1 MKTILVIEDE
11 TKIREVITSYLE
23 HAGYRVIGAESGE
36 TGYNIIQQ
44 FPLDLILLDLM
55 LPDISGEELCK
66 RIRANHSIPI
76 IMLTAKSSKTQQI
89 NGLEIGAD
97 DYIVKPFDPRE
108 LIVRIRTVMRRA
120 HDDGLLA
127 DRIES
132 ANGEMTIDSL
142 KQQVLLNGEP
152 INLTPVE
159 IKLLFVLAKHPNR
172 IFDREQLIEK
182 VHSLDF
188 EGDSRTIDQH
198 IKNIRQK
205 IEEDPKNPIYIQTVY
220 GKGYRFTGGQ
230 IK

>member
-23 HAGYRVIGAESGE
+23 HAGYRVIGAETGE
-36 TGYNIIQQ
+36 NGYNCMQQ
-44 FPLDLILLDLM
+44 YPVDLILLDLM
-55 LPDISGEELCK
+55 LPDIPGEDLCK
-66 RIRANHSIPI
+66 RLRATHSVPI
-76 IMLTAKSSKTQQI
+76 IMLTAKSSKSQQI
-89 NGLEIGAD
+89 TGLELGAD
-97 DYIVKPFDPRE
+97 DYIIKPFDPRE
-108 LIVRIRTVMRRA
+108 LIVRIRTVLRRA
-120 HDDGLLA
+120 QNDGLLA

-132 ANGEMTIDSL
+132 ANGELSIDSL
-142 KQQVLLNGEP
+142 KQEVLLNGEL

-188 EGDSRTIDQH
+188 EGDARTIDQH
-198 IKNIRQK
+198 VKNIRQK
-205 IEEDPKNPIYIQTVY
+205 IERDPKHPIYIQTVY